1 MVNASLAYNL
11 KVLQH
16 PLLTMHKN
24 VEWNKTVDEWE
35 NHPMN
40 GKIGCRIARR
50 SLPVQGEM
58 SDIAL
63 FGIIVHIDHIPV
75 IPRR

>member
-1 MVNASLAYNL
+1 MR
-11 KVLQH
+11 
-16 PLLTMHKN
+16 KN
-24 VEWNKTVDEWE
+24 VEWNKTVDEWG
-35 NHPMN
+35 NLPMN
-40 GKIGCRIARR
+40 GKIGCRMVRR
-50 SLPVQGEM
+50 FLSVQGEM